1 VEPYLQMSCE
11 QLKAERVKVDTA
23 LTQDERDQRSTR
35 KNDAW
40 GVALVGMPIGRMSGG
55 NLEDKIAEL
64 KGDEIA
70 IDTVSKTERC
80 SP

>member
-1 VEPYLQMSCE
+1 MNCE
-11 QLKAERVKVDTA
+11 QLKAERAKVDTT
-23 LTQDERDQRSTR
+23 LNEEEREQRSTR

-55 NLEDKIAEL
+55 NREDKIAEL

-70 IDTVSKTERC
+70 VDDASKSEHC
-80 SP
+80 SH